1 MKRNGKPFILTHLA
15 AFNSFRLNIK
25 TQVKG
30 LVVPFSGTRVRIE
43 KGAELQVA
51 KKAKL
56 LINYNCICRGER
68 KSTIRM
74 DRGSRLKVLSY
85 FELYYGT
92 DIVLFPG
99 AKLILGGG
107 YINANCRIRSAESIT
122 IGKDVAIGTD
132 VTILDSDHHSICGKP
147 VATSPV
153 VIGDHVW
160 IGPRVTILKG
170 VTIGEGSSIAAGAL
184 VTKSVPPNSMVA
196 GVPAK
201 VIKEGVW
208 WE

>member
-1 MKRNGKPFILTHLA
+1 MKRNGMVFTLTHLA
-15 AFNSFRLNIK
+15 ILNSFRLNTKK
-25 TQVKG
+25 TVKG
-30 LVVPFSGTRVRIE
+30 IVIPFSGTRMRME
-43 KGAELQVA
+43 KGAELRVA
-51 KKAKL
+51 KGAKL
-56 LINYNCICRGER
+56 FINRNCICRGER
-68 KSTIRM
+68 KSIIRM
-74 DRGSRLKVLSY
+74 DKGSEFKVLGR
-85 FELYYGT
+85 FELYYDA

-147 VATSPV
+147 IAAAPV

-160 IGPRVTILKG
+160 IGTHVTILKG
-170 VTIGEGSSIAAGAL
+170 VTIGEGSIIAAGAL

-196 GVPAK
+196 GIPAK